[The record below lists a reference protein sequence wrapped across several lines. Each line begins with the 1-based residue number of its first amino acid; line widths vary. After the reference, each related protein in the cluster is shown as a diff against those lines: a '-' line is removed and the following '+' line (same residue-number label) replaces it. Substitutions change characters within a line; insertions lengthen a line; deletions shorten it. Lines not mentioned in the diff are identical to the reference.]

1 MNQEINFKN
10 SEFHSKLSTM
20 WRHSDV
26 VADTVSAAID
36 YTYWLLPQ
44 RSIDNCDDSS
54 VIYPESSMTPWD
66 EFPDGLPPQEAFDFI
81 SKYIKSN
88 GRYVKTN

>member
-1 MNQEINFKN
+1 MNQEISRMRK
-10 SEFHSKLSTM
+10 ELRDLWMEERVST
-20 WRHSDV
+20 R
-26 VADTVSAAID
+26 VAFRAID
-36 YTYWLLPQ
+36 YTDWLLTI
-44 RSIDNCDDSS
+44 RTYDICDLSCP
-54 VIYPESSMTPWD
+54 YPESSMLLTD

>member
-1 MNQEINFKN
+1 MNQVIIFRNEQLIDDLRDLWYGTRIAK
-10 SEFHSKLSTM
+10 T
-20 WRHSDV
+20 
-26 VADTVSAAID
+26 AID
-36 YTYWLLPQ
+36 YAYWLVPYGEEDY
-44 RSIDNCDDSS
+44 IDTNGFP
-54 VIYPESSMTPWD
+54 YPESSMTPWD